1 MDYINTNKKV
11 KNNDKVFYINK
22 IDPLNKYL
30 DFGKYKIDLKQLKGG
45 KLQLRSKNNYFIKGL
60 ENRRLTANM
69 KNIIDKFISG
79 QSIDYEDIDVLDD
92 EEKNY
97 LSQLAEK
104 CEIDDR
110 LKIPSPLLSKQ
121 QSEINKFNIMRG
133 QIIAGNN
140 SKELVKDFKILL
152 LKLSNKKLIDK
163 NEANEILVMLLQ
175 LGL

>member
-1 MDYINTNKKV
+1 MDYINTDKKIKNDDKIFYVNKT
-11 KNNDKVFYINK
+11 
-22 IDPLNKYL
+22 DPLNKYL
-30 DFGKYKIDLKQLKGG
+30 DFGKYKLDLKQLKGG

-60 ENRRLTANM
+60 ENRRLTPNM

-79 QSIDYEDIDVLDD
+79 QSIEYEDVNVLND
-92 EEKNY
+92 EEKDY

-104 CEIDDR
+104 CGIDDR
-110 LKIPSPLLSKQ
+110 LKIPSPLLTKQ

-133 QIIAGNN
+133 QIIAGND

-163 NEANEILVMLLQ
+163 NEANDIMTTMLQ